1 MAYTAV
7 RGGQAAIEA
16 AEALIA
22 EGGRVRLPTG
32 DVRTGLR
39 LLVDQV
45 MGEGG
50 LYAPELAALAIG
62 QAEGDP
68 IEAAFLLR
76 AYRSTL
82 PRIGYSRPVGGEDL
96 RVRRRISSA
105 FKEIPGGQVL
115 GRTRDYT
122 QRLLD
127 LDGAFAARAL
137 ATVPASGAAEPNGA
151 NPNAEPPHFPK
162 VIETLRTEGLVSPL
176 PPRATGDAE
185 PEPFDITRDAPVF
198 PAPRSARLQ
207 ALARGETG
215 FMVAL
220 AYSVM
225 RGFGAGHPTIAEL
238 RAGELPVRI
247 AHPLTDNPVTIG
259 CVDLTEVEAVSH
271 ASSGVGAGA
280 AGNLGLDAD
289 REERAAPRFDVGY
302 GAVFGRNERKAIAMA
317 ILDTSLSI
325 PGNTGP
331 AADEEFVLQ
340 HCDPLESSGF
350 VEHLK
355 LPHYVTFQSQLDRL
369 RHSRLAK
376 LAGIRAP

>member
-7 RGGQAAIEA
+7 KGGLEAISA
-16 AEALIA
+16 AEALVHDGA
-22 EGGRVRLPTG
+22 GTVPAQ
-32 DVRTGLR
+32 GLR

-50 LYAPELAALAIG
+50 LYAPQLAALAIE
-62 QAEGDP
+62 QVEGDP
-68 IEAAFLLR
+68 IEASFLLR

-82 PRIGYSRPVGGEDL
+82 PRVGYSLPVPATAL

-122 QRLLD
+122 QRLLRID
-127 LDGAFAARAL
+127 RNR
-137 ATVPASGAAEPNGA
+137 PASDTPAVAANGNGHRIA
-151 NPNAEPPHFPK
+151 GPDGLLPHRPEFPK
-162 VIETLRTEGLVSPL
+162 VVDHLRAEGLIAPVPERSD
-176 PPRATGDAE
+176 GE
-185 PEPFDITRDAPVF
+185 PEPFDITREAPRY

-215 FMVAL
+215 FMVGM

-238 RAGELPVRI
+238 RTGDLPVRI
-247 AHPLTDNPVTIG
+247 AHPLTGDPVTIG
-259 CVDLTEVEAVSH
+259 TVAITEVEGVTHSA
-271 ASSGVGAGA
+271 SGVGGSGA
-280 AGNLGLDAD
+280 AGAGDGD
-289 REERAAPRFDVGY
+289 ERQHDGFDFGY
-302 GAVFGRNERKAIAMA
+302 GVVFGQNERKAIAMA
-317 ILDTSLSI
+317 ILDLALSI
-325 PGNTGP
+325 PGNEGP

-340 HCDPLESSGF
+340 HCDALESSGF

-369 RHSRLAK
+369 RYGRLAK
-376 LAGIRAP
+376 LAASGASGQ